1 MMKILSDFNHIVDA
15 KEVEQLL
22 EKIRSNLPS
31 KSDKELLKRIFSL
44 IDLTTL
50 SERDNIEN
58 VSQMCEKV
66 NLLGES
72 YPSMPVIAAICVYP
86 EMVSVVKEKLEN
98 PLVSI
103 ASVGGGFPSS
113 QTYTNIKIMEIEQ
126 AIEQGAEEI
135 DIVLP
140 VGKFLMEDL
149 EYVEYEIQI
158 IKQRMGQVHL
168 KVILETGSLQDYSMI
183 RKASLLAIGAGAN
196 FIKTSTGKVSPG
208 ATPEAMVVM
217 CAAIKDYY
225 NKTGKKIGIKPAGG
239 ISDSETAIL
248 YYAIVSE
255 ILGEDWLNRERFR
268 IGASR
273 LANCLMADIFDKG
286 PDFGYF

>member
-1 MMKILSDFNHIVDA
+1 MMKILSDFNHIVDQE
-15 KEVEQLL
+15 EVKQLL
-22 EKIRSNLPS
+22 EKIQSNLPS
-31 KSDKELLKRIFSL
+31 KSDKELLKTIFSL

-58 VSQMCEKV
+58 VSQMCERV

-72 YPSMPVIAAICVYP
+72 YPTMPVVAAICVYP
-86 EMVSVVKEKLEN
+86 ELVSVVKEKLEN

-135 DIVLP
+135 DFVLP
-140 VGKFLMEDL
+140 VGKFLMGDL

-158 IKQRMGQVHL
+158 IKQRMGPIHL
-168 KVILETGSLQDYSMI
+168 KVILETGSLQDYSSI

-208 ATPEAMVVM
+208 ATPEAMIVM

-239 ISDSETAIL
+239 ISNSETAIL
-248 YYAIVSE
+248 YYAIVRE
-255 ILGEDWLNRERFR
+255 ILGKDWLNSERFR

-273 LANCLMADIFDKG
+273 LANCLLADIFDKG

>member
-1 MMKILSDFNHIVDA
+1 MMKILSDFNHIVDTE
-15 KEVEQLL
+15 EVKQLL

-31 KSDKELLKRIFSL
+31 KSDKELLKKIFSL

-72 YPSMPVIAAICVYP
+72 YPAMPVIAAICVYP

-140 VGKFLMEDL
+140 VGKFLMGDL

-158 IKQRMGQVHL
+158 IKQRMGPVHL
-168 KVILETGSLQDYSMI
+168 KVILETGSLQDYSSI

>member
-15 KEVEQLL
+15 EEVDHLL
-22 EKIRSNLPS
+22 EKIRSKLPS
-31 KSDKELLKRIFSL
+31 TSDKELLKKIFSL

-72 YPSMPVIAAICVYP
+72 YPSMPVVAAICVYP
-86 EMVSVVKEKLEN
+86 ELVSVVKEKLEN

-113 QTYTNIKIMEIEQ
+113 QTFTNIKIMEIEQ

-140 VGKFLMEDL
+140 VGKFIMGDL

-168 KVILETGSLQDYSMI
+168 KVILETGSLQDYSSI
-183 RKASLLAIGAGAN
+183 RKASLLAIGAGAD

-255 ILGEDWLNRERFR
+255 ILGEDWLHRDRFR

-273 LANCLMADIFDKG
+273 LANGLMADIFDKG

>member
-1 MMKILSDFNHIVDA
+1 MKIPSDFNLTVEPE
-15 KEVEQLL
+15 EVKQQL
-22 EKIRSNLPS
+22 EKIHSALPS
-31 KSDKELLKRIFSL
+31 VHDKELLKLLFSL

-58 VSQMCEKV
+58 VSRMCDKV

-72 YPSMPVIAAICVYP
+72 YPSLPVIAAICVYP

-103 ASVGGGFPSS
+103 VSVGGGFPAS
-113 QTYTNIKIMEIEQ
+113 QTFTNIKIMEIEQ

-140 VGKFLMEDL
+140 VGKFLMGDL

-158 IKQRMGQVHL
+158 IKQRIGPVHL
-168 KVILETGSLQDYSMI
+168 KVILETGSLGDFSLI
-183 RKASLLAIGAGAN
+183 RKASLLAIEAGAD

-208 ATPEAMVVM
+208 ATPEAMIVM
-217 CAAIKDYY
+217 CQAIKDFYMR
-225 NKTGKKIGIKPAGG
+225 TGKKIGIKPAGG
-239 ISDSETAIL
+239 ISDSETALL
-248 YYAIVSE
+248 YYAIVKE
-255 ILGEDWLNRERFR
+255 ILGEDWLHSERFR

-273 LANCLMADIFDKG
+273 LANHLIADIFDKG